1 MESSPGRVR
10 GRARIGFGLSTA
22 PGDGLV
28 DVTPP
33 RTLSAGLRHTFAAIW
48 DHRELLNLL
57 VRRELKARYK
67 DSSLG
72 FLWSLLRPLTQ
83 LLIYY
88 VAIGQFLGAE
98 RQIPSFAIYVFT
110 GLTVWGLYSEIIS
123 GTTTSVTGNAA
134 LVKKVYVPRELFPL
148 GAVGSALFNFGVQFA
163 ILVIAAIATG
173 ELRLTIELLYIPLGF
188 GALLLIGFGIGL
200 VLSAVNVYLRDIQH
214 LVEVVL
220 VVMFWAS
227 PIVYSY
233 DMVHDRLDGN
243 WLEQV
248 YLANPVTVVVL
259 AFQKAIWTSGA
270 AAGLSYPP
278 EIGTRLIVT
287 ALVSVLLILVAQRI
301 FARLEG
307 NFAQEL

>member
-1 MESSPGRVR
+1 MR

-33 RTLSAGLRHTFAAIW
+33 RTFSAGLRHTVAAIW
-48 DHRELLNLL
+48 DHRELLSLL

-148 GAVGSALFNFGVQFA
+148 GAIGSALFNFGVQFV

-188 GALLLIGFGIGL
+188 VALLLIGFGLGL
-200 VLSAVNVYLRDIQH
+200 VLSAINVYLRDIQH

-233 DMVHDRLDGN
+233 DMVHERLQGN

-248 YLANPVTVVVL
+248 YLANPVTIVVL
-259 AFQKAIWTSGA
+259 AFQKALWTSGA
-270 AAGLSYPP
+270 AAGLDYPP
-278 EIGTRLIVT
+278 EIGVRLLAT
-287 ALVSVLLILVAQRI
+287 AFVSVLLILVAQRI